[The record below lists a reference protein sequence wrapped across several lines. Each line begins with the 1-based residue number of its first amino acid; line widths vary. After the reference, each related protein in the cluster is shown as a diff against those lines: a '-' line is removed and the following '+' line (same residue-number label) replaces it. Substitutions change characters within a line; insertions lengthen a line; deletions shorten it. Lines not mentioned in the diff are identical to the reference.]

1 MTRTHSGSL
10 VAGGLNWDS
19 LPLKLFAGGNAKF
32 WNPADIDF
40 SRDRADWERL
50 TEDERDY
57 ATRLCAQFIAGEEA
71 VTEDI
76 QPFMAAMRAEGR
88 LGDEMYLT
96 QFAFEEAKHTQVFRL
111 WLDAVGITDDL
122 HGYLDDMPSYRTM
135 FYEEL
140 PDCLNALSIDPSPAA
155 QIRASV
161 TYNHIVEGML
171 ALTGYYAWHK
181 ICVERGILPG
191 MQELVRRIGDD
202 ERRHMAWGTFTCRR
216 HVAADDANWAVFE
229 TRMNELMPLGLRLI
243 EEGFALYDPM
253 PFDLFEDE
261 FMQYAADKGMRRFGT
276 INSARGRPLGEI
288 DLDYSPVQ
296 LEDTFAD
303 EDEKALAG
311 VSPRRSELPHPH
323 GLGVAERADAQAG
336 EFAAVAGSLD
346 AAEPEFGVGHRHPVD
361 EDLAGLDVVDEAL
374 LLGLV
379 VGPGVG
385 PQPEGGGVGDLDGFV
400 DARGAVHRG
409 DRAED
414 LFGVERHVLGDVGD
428 HRRRVEPARPVGTSC
443 RRGGPSRPRRRRR
456 RPAWRFRRDPTR
468 WPADPRRCPGR
479 SDRRP

>member
-32 WNPADIDF
+32 WDPADIDF

-50 TEDERDY
+50 SDVERDF
-57 ATRLCAQFIAGEEA
+57 ATRLCAEFIAGEEA

-96 QFAFEEAKHTQVFRL
+96 QFAFEEAKHTQVFRM

-122 HGYLDDMPSYRTM
+122 HSYLEPLTAYRQM

-161 TYNHIVEGML
+161 TYNHVVEGML

-181 ICVERGILPG
+181 ICVGRGILPG

-216 HVAADDANWAVFE
+216 HVAADDANWTVFE
-229 TRMNELMPLGLRLI
+229 ARMNELIPLALQAT
-243 EEGFALYDPM
+243 EQGFALYDPM
-253 PFDLFEDE
+253 PFGMCLDE
-261 FMQYAADKGMRRFGT
+261 FMQYSADKGMRRFGT
-276 INSARGRPLGEI
+276 ISSARGRPVGEI
-288 DLDYSPVQ
+288 DVDCSPVQ

-303 EDEKALAG
+303 EDEKVLA
-311 VSPRRSELPHPH
+311 
-323 GLGVAERADAQAG
+323 
-336 EFAAVAGSLD
+336 AASA
-346 AAEPEFGVGHRHPVD
+346 
-361 EDLAGLDVVDEAL
+361 
-374 LLGLV
+374 
-379 VGPGVG
+379 
-385 PQPEGGGVGDLDGFV
+385 
-400 DARGAVHRG
+400 
-409 DRAED
+409 
-414 LFGVERHVLGDVGD
+414 
-428 HRRRVEPARPVGTSC
+428 
-443 RRGGPSRPRRRRR
+443 
-456 RPAWRFRRDPTR
+456 
-468 WPADPRRCPGR
+468 
-479 SDRRP
+479 

>member
-1 MTRTHSGSL
+1 MTRTRSGSL
-10 VAGGLNWDS
+10 VAGGLNWNS

-32 WNPADIDF
+32 WDPADIDF
-40 SRDRADWERL
+40 SRDRADWEKL
-50 TEDERDY
+50 SDVERDF
-57 ATRLCAQFIAGEEA
+57 ATRLCAEFIAGEEA

-96 QFAFEEAKHTQVFRL
+96 QFAFEEAKHVQVFRL

-122 HGYLDDMPSYRTM
+122 HSYLEPLTAYRQM

-191 MQELVRRIGDD
+191 MQELVQRIGDD

-216 HVAADDANWAVFE
+216 HVAAEDANWTVFE
-229 TRMNELMPLGLRLI
+229 TRMNELLPLAL
-243 EEGFALYDPM
+243 EATEQGFALYDPM
-253 PFDLFEDE
+253 PFGMQLDE
-261 FMQYAADKGMRRFGT
+261 FMQYSADKGMRRFGT
-276 INSARGRPLGEI
+276 ISSARGRPVGEI

-303 EDEKALAG
+303 EDEKTLAA
-311 VSPRRSELPHPH
+311 S
-323 GLGVAERADAQAG
+323 A
-336 EFAAVAGSLD
+336 
-346 AAEPEFGVGHRHPVD
+346 
-361 EDLAGLDVVDEAL
+361 
-374 LLGLV
+374 
-379 VGPGVG
+379 
-385 PQPEGGGVGDLDGFV
+385 
-400 DARGAVHRG
+400 
-409 DRAED
+409 
-414 LFGVERHVLGDVGD
+414 
-428 HRRRVEPARPVGTSC
+428 
-443 RRGGPSRPRRRRR
+443 
-456 RPAWRFRRDPTR
+456 
-468 WPADPRRCPGR
+468 
-479 SDRRP
+479 